1 MHRSDHEQAG
11 YRTHGRQTPPVSE
24 LMEGAADAGR
34 LRRFAAIEH
43 FLPVTLPYASST
55 YALDAG
61 DEIPSQVETLVPL
74 GDPRHYRVNPAK
86 SWAVGYSEF
95 CGLADGLFV
104 QLARTTFAAP
114 CATSMA
120 APNMLR
126 VRIASDGDYEYA
138 TPDGQRIDIRGAG
151 ASIIIEPPGMAP
163 AEAAFRGR
171 NDGVTIVVHRNILKR
186 LYAQG
191 TEELPAEVQDFIAG
205 NLRRS
210 VARRL
215 PLVRGL
221 QRCLEDMYAC
231 DLEGASRR
239 LFLKSKAIEILCHA
253 FQALAQDERLR
264 QPPTS
269 ALTTRSVIEAQR
281 LLTENFVTPPS
292 LEDLAQQVGMS
303 RSNLCLSFR
312 QIAGQTV
319 YDFITDRRMEHAL
332 ALLQQRETSI
342 TQIAYAVGYS
352 HPSSFSMAVQRRF
365 GASPSE
371 LRRRSLPVI

>member
-1 MHRSDHEQAG
+1 
-11 YRTHGRQTPPVSE
+11 
-24 LMEGAADAGR
+24 
-34 LRRFAAIEH
+34 
-43 FLPVTLPYASST
+43 
-55 YALDAG
+55 
-61 DEIPSQVETLVPL
+61 
-74 GDPRHYRVNPAK
+74 
-86 SWAVGYSEF
+86 
-95 CGLADGLFV
+95 
-104 QLARTTFAAP
+104 
-114 CATSMA
+114 
-120 APNMLR
+120 
-126 VRIASDGDYEYA
+126 
-138 TPDGQRIDIRGAG
+138 
-151 ASIIIEPPGMAP
+151 
-163 AEAAFRGR
+163 
-171 NDGVTIVVHRNILKR
+171 
-186 LYAQG
+186 
-191 TEELPAEVQDFIAG
+191 
-205 NLRRS
+205 
-210 VARRL
+210 
-215 PLVRGL
+215 
-221 QRCLEDMYAC
+221 MYAC